1 MSSLAEFND
10 DNFEVEVLDS
20 EIPVLVDFGAEWC
33 GPCKKIHPIVE
44 ELSSEYEGRIKTGY
58 FDIGV
63 STNTPAKLGI
73 MSVPTVII
81 FKNGE
86 EAKKVVGMTTKKKLV
101 KFIEGV
107 L

>member
-1 MSSLAEFND
+1 MSSLAELND
-10 DNFEVEVLDS
+10 ANFDKEVLQS
-20 EIPVLVDFGAEWC
+20 NIPFLVDFGAEWC

-44 ELSSEYEGRIKTGY
+44 ELSSEFEGKIKTGY

-63 STNTPAKLGI
+63 STDTPTKLGI

-81 FKNGE
+81 FKNGNE
-86 EAKKVVGMTTKKKLV
+86 VKKVIGMTNKKKLV
-101 KFIEGV
+101 KMIESV

>member
-10 DNFEVEVLDS
+10 ANFDKEVLES
-20 EIPVLVDFGAEWC
+20 GIPVLVDFGAEWC
-33 GPCKKIHPIVE
+33 GPCKKLHPIVE
-44 ELSSEYEGRIKTGY
+44 ELSSEYNGKIKTGY

-73 MSVPTVII
+73 MSVPTVIL
-81 FKNGE
+81 FKNGA
-86 EAKKVVGMTTKKKLV
+86 EAKKIIGLTTKKKLV
-101 KFIEGV
+101 KMIEEV

>member
-10 DNFEVEVLDS
+10 ANFDKEVLES
-20 EIPVLVDFGAEWC
+20 NIPVLVDFGAEWC
-33 GPCKKIHPIVE
+33 GPCKKIHPIVD
-44 ELSSEYEGRIKTGY
+44 ELSSEYSGKIKTGY

-81 FKNGE
+81 FKNGT
-86 EAKKVVGMTTKKKLV
+86 EAKKVVGLTTKKKLV
-101 KFIEGV
+101 KMIEEV